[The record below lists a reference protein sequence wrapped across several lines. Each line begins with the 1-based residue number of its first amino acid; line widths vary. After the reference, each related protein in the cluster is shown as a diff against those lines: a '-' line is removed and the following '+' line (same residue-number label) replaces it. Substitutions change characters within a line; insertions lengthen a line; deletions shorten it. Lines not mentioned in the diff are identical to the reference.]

1 MALAQY
7 VAGMAFSNVD
17 LGCAHSM
24 AHPLGARFD
33 VPHGVANALLLPI
46 VMKFN
51 LPAAKEK
58 YGDIARAM
66 GVDTTGMSI
75 DEAAHAAVEAV
86 RKLSLNLG
94 IPQTLR
100 ELKIPENALPQL
112 ANDAI
117 NDVYTGKNPRAITE
131 KDILELYKKAY

>member
-7 VAGMAFSNVD
+7 VAGMAFSNVG
-17 LGCAHSM
+17 LGCVHSM
-24 AHPLGARFD
+24 AHPLAGRFD
-33 VPHGVANALLLPI
+33 VPHGVANALLLTI
-46 VMKFN
+46 VMEFN

-66 GVDTTGMSI
+66 GVDTIGMSI
-75 DEAAHAAVEAV
+75 DEAAHAALEAV
-86 RKLSLNLG
+86 RKLSLDLG
-94 IPQTLR
+94 ISQTLR

-117 NDVYTGKNPRAITE
+117 NDVYTGRNPRAIAE
-131 KDILELYKKAY
+131 EDILELYKKSY